1 MHRYCFQAHAGHL
14 NANLWSLYHQVGC
27 ITLVGENRV
36 QTTASS
42 ADNSPFPK
50 DRRRLIMLASVLNL
64 ALIFFSL
71 AVQTCLKTRPV
82 QTASPSKTVHYY
94 QSTLS

>member
-27 ITLVGENRV
+27 ITLAGENRV

-50 DRRRLIMLASVLNL
+50 DRRRLIMLASVPKFG
-64 ALIFFSL
+64 AYIFLFGRPDML
-71 AVQTCLKTRPV
+71 ENTTC
-82 QTASPSKTVHYY
+82 SNS
-94 QSTLS
+94 QSE